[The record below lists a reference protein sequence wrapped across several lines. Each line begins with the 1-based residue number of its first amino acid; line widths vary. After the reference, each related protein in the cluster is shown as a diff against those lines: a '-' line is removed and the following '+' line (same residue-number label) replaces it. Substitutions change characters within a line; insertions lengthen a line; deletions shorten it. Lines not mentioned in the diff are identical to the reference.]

1 MKKLIP
7 RLLIFF
13 VGLPVLF
20 AVVILL
26 PAHNHLVLNLMVV
39 IASILGAMEFQY
51 ILKLKNLYIPLP
63 EAAILGGLIPGLT
76 MAVAC
81 LNFNLI
87 GITVIIMAG
96 FFWLIVSRVFSS
108 HEKQDAFVFR
118 VAAGFSVIIYPGL
131 FLTWIILM
139 TLLPNPEIIIITFL
153 LIVFLNDSVAWATG
167 MLFGNG
173 NRGIIPASP
182 NKSIAGFIGGILAS
196 VGVGIA
202 AEILFPQSFDSRFL
216 LSPLAGACLGFISG
230 IAAILGDLGESVLK
244 RSAVIKD
251 SGFIM
256 PGRGGILDSIDSIAL
271 AAPVFFL
278 VYSLLF
284 IN

>member
-13 VGLPVLF
+13 VGLPVLL
-20 AVVILL
+20 ALVILL
-26 PAHNHLVLNLMVV
+26 PAYNHLVLNLMVV
-39 IASILGAMEFQY
+39 IVSILGAMEFQY

-63 EAAILGGLIPGLT
+63 EAAILGGLIPALT
-76 MAVAC
+76 AAVVC
-81 LNFNLI
+81 LNFNPL
-87 GITVIIMAG
+87 GIIVIVMAG
-96 FFWLIVSRVFSS
+96 VFWLIVSRVFSS
-108 HEKQDAFVFR
+108 HEKQDAFIFR
-118 VAAGFSVIIYPGL
+118 AAAGFSVIIYPGL
-131 FLTWIILM
+131 FLSWIILM
-139 TLLPNPEIIIITFL
+139 SLLGEPEIKIITFL

-167 MLFGNG
+167 MLFGKG

-196 VGVGIA
+196 VAVGIGA
-202 AEILFPQSFDSRFL
+202 AMLFPQAFDSRL
-216 LSPLAGACLGFISG
+216 LSLPLAGACLGLVSG

-244 RSAVIKD
+244 RSANIKD

-271 AAPVFFL
+271 AAPVFYL
-278 VYSLLF
+278 LYRLLF
-284 IN
+284 IS